1 MTKNTKIL
9 LGVAAVAG
17 LGYYFYSQSQ
27 KPKNFASFLGCP
39 CKALAE
45 KQPKKLQDA
54 GYEKCKGGQACPQDG
69 AQM

>member
-17 LGYYFYSQSQ
+17 LGYYFYSQAN
-27 KPKNFASFLGCP
+27 KPKNFSSFVGCP
-39 CKALAE
+39 CRGLAE

-54 GYEKCKGGQACPQDG
+54 GYEKCKGGQACEK
-69 AQM
+69 AQQQ